1 MTRNNLYVF
10 FYIILIAIGI
20 PWYWPQDSRSLILG
34 VPAWVT
40 VAVLCS
46 FLASCLTAYILFNS
60 SSDEE

>member
-20 PWYWPQDSRSLILG
+20 PWSWPQDSRSLILG